1 MGEAAFPHHNGRRR
15 TGLPWFLAERHRQ
28 VSDLLSPLSFPSL
41 ALAPCTGAH
50 TRTNF
55 MDGWMLVAI
64 GWRAQLARK
73 RDGWMLNLID
83 GWMLVF
89 VGWRVPL
96 ARTDA
101 API

>member
-1 MGEAAFPHHNGRRR
+1 
-15 TGLPWFLAERHRQ
+15 
-28 VSDLLSPLSFPSL
+28 
-41 ALAPCTGAH
+41 
-50 TRTNF
+50 
-55 MDGWMLVAI
+55 MDGWMLVAV
-64 GWRAQLARK
+64 GWRVQLARK

-89 VGWRVPL
+89 VGWTVPL